1 MPSPDA
7 GRPAVAT
14 TDRLR
19 RAAYLQPGQLI
30 AAPEPLEISTVL
42 GSCVAVCLWD
52 RRRGQGGANHFLL
65 PHHGSGQASPRY
77 GDVAVEQLVAALLAL
92 GSRRDDLVA
101 KLFGGANVITA
112 FRGEREQLGARNV
125 AVARHELDRA
135 RVPLVAEDVGG
146 KRGRKLIFHT
156 DDGLARVRLI

>member
-7 GRPAVAT
+7 GRSDPGTA
-14 TDRLR
+14 DRLR
-19 RAAYLQPGQLI
+19 RATYLQPGQLI

-65 PHHGSGQASPRY
+65 PSHGGAQASPRY
-77 GDVAVEQLVAALLAL
+77 GDVAVGQLVAALLAL

-101 KLFGGANVITA
+101 KLFGGASVISA
-112 FRGEREQLGARNV
+112 FRGVREQLGVRNV
-125 AVARHELDRA
+125 AVARHLLAQE
-135 RVPLVAEDVGG
+135 RVPVVAEDVGG
-146 KRGRKLIFHT
+146 QRGRKLIFHT

>member
-7 GRPAVAT
+7 GRSAAPAA
-14 TDRLR
+14 DRLR

-65 PHHGSGQASPRY
+65 PSHGGAQASPP
-77 GDVAVEQLVAALLAL
+77 G
-92 GSRRDDLVA
+92 
-101 KLFGGANVITA
+101 N
-112 FRGEREQLGARNV
+112 
-125 AVARHELDRA
+125 
-135 RVPLVAEDVGG
+135 
-146 KRGRKLIFHT
+146 
-156 DDGLARVRLI
+156 